1 MIPDALPGR
10 SRRLAAVVVNH
21 KTPADTALAVQSLL
35 VSKRRLDAIVVVDN
49 DTVADPQLTAPA
61 WAERVEYTHTG
72 RNLGFAGGANVG
84 VRVALDG
91 GADAVFLLNSD
102 AEVSA
107 GCVGRLDD
115 ALQATSQVGIAAP
128 LLLSREDH
136 GVVAS
141 AGIDYDIHTG
151 RMRER
156 LAGRRHADVDTA
168 PGERIAV
175 SGCALLVARETWR
188 RVGMFDE
195 RYFFG
200 FEDIDLCLRAGA
212 AGIRTVLVDGAVV
225 YHQGGGTLAPTSRR
239 RFYFAARNHLF
250 LAHAHPGGGPLAGLV
265 RPFTVSALNIAHA
278 LTSTGGSRAGKL
290 WATLRGI
297 TDYVAGRTGE
307 PPL

>member
-1 MIPDALPGR
+1 MPGA
-10 SRRLAAVVVNH
+10 SSGQPRRLAAVVVNH

-49 DTVADPQLTAPA
+49 DTEADLWPITPP
-61 WAERVEYTHTG
+61 WAERVEYRHTG

-84 VRVALDG
+84 VRVALEG

-115 ALQATSQVGIAAP
+115 ALQAAPQVGIAAP
-128 LLLSREDH
+128 LLLSREDPE
-136 GVVAS
+136 VVAS
-141 AGIDYDIHTG
+141 AGIDYDTHTG

-156 LAGRRHADVDTA
+156 LAGRRHGDVDTA
-168 PGERIAV
+168 PGERAAA
-175 SGCALLVARETWR
+175 SGCALLVARKTWE
-188 RVGMFDE
+188 RVGLFDE

-212 AGIRTVLVDGAVV
+212 AGIRTVLVDGAVA

-250 LAHAHPGGGPLAGLV
+250 LARAHPGGGPVAGLV

-278 LTSTGGSRAGKL
+278 LTSSGGSRAGKL

-297 TDYVAGRTGE
+297 TDYASGRTGE
-307 PPL
+307 PSL